1 MGILS
6 LDKTPEQE
14 ALLMGTKEKIEQAQK
29 RIKELETLIKYWTK
43 G

>member
-6 LDKTPEQE
+6 LDKSPEQE
-14 ALLMGTKEKIEQAQK
+14 VLLMGTKEKIAQAQK